1 MSTIDISVAVATDN
15 GLITPIVKDAANKPV
30 QQISAD
36 VKELAGRARE
46 NKLKLDEFQGGS
58 FTISNLGMFGI
69 AEFTAIINAPQ
80 AAILAVGGGRQII
93 NPDTMKPETI
103 MTSTLSFDR
112 R

>member
-1 MSTIDISVAVATDN
+1 
-15 GLITPIVKDAANKPV
+15 
-30 QQISAD
+30 
-36 VKELAGRARE
+36 
-46 NKLKLDEFQGGS
+46 
-58 FTISNLGMFGI
+58 MFGI

-93 NPDTMKPETI
+93 NPDTMRPETV